1 MHTHE
6 YKLEKELIKLHLN
19 SCVRFEV
26 GKGCYEK
33 VCEYCWGERG
43 VDMHVSYLEVC
54 TCMLTIQRTNEF
66 D

>member
-6 YKLEKELIKLHLN
+6 SKLEKELIKLHLN

-33 VCEYCWGERG
+33 VCEYCWEEGGRYACKLFG
-43 VDMHVSYLEVC
+43 GLHMYAHDSK
-54 TCMLTIQRTNEF
+54 NE
-66 D
+66 

>member
-6 YKLEKELIKLHLN
+6 SKLEKELIKLHLN

-33 VCEYCWGERG
+33 ACEYCGG
-43 VDMHVSYLEVC
+43 GIDMHVSDLKVC
-54 TCMLTIQRTNEF
+54 TCMPMIQRMEMIL
-66 D
+66 